1 MLGFKIDP
9 EEKLKETF
17 QEINS
22 LYKVYSS
29 SPIFG
34 VEFEL
39 EDRVILNVKASLMLL
54 LFLIIVF
61 NRLKQTTNLEFN
73 QRFKKMKMLN
83 LNKMK
88 SMLMHSL

>member
-39 EDRVILNVKASLMLL
+39 EDRVILYI
-54 LFLIIVF
+54 LFLLSYFYNLKIV
-61 NRLKQTTNLEFN
+61 Q
-73 QRFKKMKMLN
+73 
-83 LNKMK
+83 
-88 SMLMHSL
+88 S

>member
-1 MLGFKIDP
+1 VLGFKIDP

-39 EDRVILNVKASLMLL
+39 EDRVILYI
-54 LFLIIVF
+54 LFLLSYFYNLKIV
-61 NRLKQTTNLEFN
+61 Q
-73 QRFKKMKMLN
+73 
-83 LNKMK
+83 
-88 SMLMHSL
+88 S